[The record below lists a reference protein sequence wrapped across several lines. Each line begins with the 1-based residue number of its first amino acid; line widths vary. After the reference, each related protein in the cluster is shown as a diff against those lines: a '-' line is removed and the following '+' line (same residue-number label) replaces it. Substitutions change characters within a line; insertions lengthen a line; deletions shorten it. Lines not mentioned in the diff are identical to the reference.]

1 MDYVIYPLPLSN
13 RAVCT
18 EVSICRPRDD
28 LWLSF
33 CSTLFLQSLPT
44 FAPVILAPE
53 APGHLFNRGVR
64 GTSVQRA
71 CPGSSVKMGRRG
83 TQEGREEKHALSS
96 CDTAGTAHMP
106 AIFLCLIEMFRFLEN
121 EHDSVM

>member
-1 MDYVIYPLPLSN
+1 MALILLHFVPSESPHLCASDSG
-13 RAVCT
+13 
-18 EVSICRPRDD
+18 PRG
-28 LWLSF
+28 
-33 CSTLFLQSLPT
+33 
-44 FAPVILAPE
+44 
-53 APGHLFNRGVR
+53 PGSPFNRRVR